1 MLAPQWLSYHTRCT
15 EMLFVENAV
24 FKQVVN
30 RLLRLST
37 AAALGNKAWIRGHSH
52 EVEVCSEAV
61 EHGKCNV
68 QEEISV
74 QGI

>member
-1 MLAPQWLSYHTRCT
+1 MLAPQRLSYHTRCT
-15 EMLFVENAV
+15 EMLFVKNAV

-30 RLLRLST
+30 RLLRLPT
-37 AAALGNKAWIRGHSH
+37 AAAFGDKAWVRGHRH

-61 EHGKCNV
+61 EHCKRNV

>member
-1 MLAPQWLSYHTRCT
+1 MLAPQRLPYHTWCT
-15 EMLFVENAV
+15 EMLFVKDAV
-24 FKQVVN
+24 LEQVVN
-30 RLLRLST
+30 RLLRLPT
-37 AAALGNKAWIRGHSH
+37 AAAFGNKAWIRGHRH

-61 EHGKCNV
+61 EHCKCNV